1 MVVVNPLLIL
11 SLALPVLG
19 VFVFAMRYDPARL
32 SARLT
37 ERLASG
43 MVLVGLWNLFLPA
56 QHIAFNPITIALS
69 GWLGLPG
76 AALTLLMGLI

>member
-1 MVVVNPLLIL
+1 
-11 SLALPVLG
+11 
-19 VFVFAMRYDPARL
+19 
-32 SARLT
+32 
-37 ERLASG
+37 
-43 MVLVGLWNLFLPA
+43 MVLVGLWNLILPA